1 MSDKEQIEA
10 LFGGDSPTPADGV
23 KPASADAAVPA
34 NGETAAAKAEKPAQ
48 KPTATV
54 AAKPKKT
61 AATAKTAKA
70 AQPAKP
76 NGGEVV
82 IRISDFTDEPEESAD
97 AEKNPANAE
106 KKEVPAKPATPAA
119 SLPPKQGVTAAKPKL
134 PDGNV
139 VTSRPPL
146 PSNHATAVA
155 QNGRAQQPATP
166 PPRNFPRTVD
176 KHGQPIKKVVSM
188 KKSILEKA
196 HYTITEADEPT
207 ILEGLDAHL
216 TFTTI
221 AKQVGCCRGTLV
233 KYIRNHPHL
242 QEAATDSREEFDD
255 AVEQQLF
262 AKIQNGDLNAIFF
275 YMQRRMR
282 SRGYGDHQVVE
293 QQGESKSIVIGH
305 VAVPKEIPDYTKAI
319 AAKMEAE
326 GLADPAAMEIAA
338 EAAAASAAQVERTE
352 QSAAEQAAA
361 ATDAKAT
368 ATGADAAQQ
377 AETKPLPPAAKK
389 KSILEEL
396 EEAERNLPQYGS
408 QSAAE
413 LAKAAEGAPTQP
425 PTAPAPQQEG
435 MPQSSTRRVPQN
447 GDAAPAADGSFID
460 AGDGQGDGG
469 YFDSVQ
475 PDGDFMGD
483 GFGGGSE
490 DAGGFFDAYG
500 GGGGGFF

>member
-10 LFGGDSPTPADGV
+10 LFGEDSPKPADVEKVGAATTPT
-23 KPASADAAVPA
+23 KKENAQKTASA
-34 NGETAAAKAEKPAQ
+34 
-48 KPTATV
+48 V

-61 AATAKTAKA
+61 AAAAKKPADAAQNATAKPKS
-70 AQPAKP
+70 
-76 NGGEVV
+76 NEVV
-82 IRISDFTDEPEESAD
+82 IHIADFTDEPEPIGD
-97 AEKNPANAE
+97 A
-106 KKEVPAKPATPAA
+106 PAKQPEQQPAQTLAQRKFPATPA
-119 SLPPKQGVTAAKPKL
+119 SSIPPKQGVAAAKPKL

-139 VTSRPPL
+139 VASRPSL
-146 PSNHATAVA
+146 PANHASTFS
-155 QNGRAQQPATP
+155 QTGRAQSAQTP
-166 PPRNFPRTVD
+166 PPRNLPRTVD
-176 KHGQPIKKVVSM
+176 KNGQPIKKVVSM
-188 KKSILEKA
+188 KKSILEKS
-196 HYTITEADEPT
+196 HYVITEADEPT
-207 ILEGLDAHL
+207 ILEGLAEHL
-216 TFTTI
+216 TLTTI

-233 KYIRNHPHL
+233 KYIRNHQLL
-242 QEAATDSREEFDD
+242 QDAATDSREEFDD
-255 AVEQQLF
+255 VVEQKLF
-262 AKIQNGDLNAIFF
+262 EKINNGDLNAIFF

-293 QQGESKSIVIGH
+293 QQGESKSIIIGH
-305 VAVPKEIPDYTKAI
+305 VAVPKEMPDYTKAI

-326 GLADPAAMEIAA
+326 GVADPAAMEIAA
-338 EAAAASAAQVERTE
+338 EAAAASAAQVERTAKD
-352 QSAAEQAAA
+352 AAEQAAA

-435 MPQSSTRRVPQN
+435 MPQSSTRRVPQ
-447 GDAAPAADGSFID
+447 GEMPALIADGSLADI
-460 AGDGQGDGG
+460 GDGQAEF
-469 YFDSVQ
+469 FDSVQ

-483 GFGGGSE
+483 GYVDGSVDAGGMFDAFGGGQ
-490 DAGGFFDAYG
+490 D
-500 GGGGGFF
+500 GGGGFF